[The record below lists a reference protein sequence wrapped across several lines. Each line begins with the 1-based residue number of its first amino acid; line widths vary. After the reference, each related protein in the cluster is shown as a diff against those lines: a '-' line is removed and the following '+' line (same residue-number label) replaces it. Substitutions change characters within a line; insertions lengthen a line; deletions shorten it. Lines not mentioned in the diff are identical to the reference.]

1 MRVSKVKVKDGGK
14 DKMVLVHRKTTGAQL
29 VYSGQP
35 VSNETSNIL
44 PEKKRQS
51 FDLSTLNKTIIK
63 FDTAKK
69 QKLNVDQY
77 KIVEKIFKYP
87 KQELPKQIKAEE
99 ILPFLNHKFQEP
111 VKYWKNGKEE
121 SFNLTLL
128 IVEAVQAQDKRK
140 LQPYYDWKTWYIQT
154 KSDLLKKSIENNRID
169 LTENLSKRKKALL
182 AWETEFTASG
192 SIDLTH
198 YHKVYMTDVL
208 CKMLQD
214 VKPLTDDKGKI
225 NTNAYHRGLKKALQN
240 HQPAIFGT
248 REVPNEAN
256 RADNQLSIYHLEV
269 VKYLEHYFPIK
280 TSKRRNTADDI
291 AHYLKAQ
298 TLKTTIEKQLV
309 NAIRANI
316 IQQGKTNHH
325 ELKADTTSNDL
336 IRIKTNEA
344 FVLNLTG
351 TCAFAANNIRNMV
364 DNEQTNDILGKGD
377 FIKSLLKDNTNSQL
391 YSFFFGEGL
400 STNKAEKE
408 TQLWGIRGA
417 VQQIRNNVNHYK
429 KDALKTVFNISNF
442 ENPTITDPKQQTNYA
457 DTIYKARF
465 INELEKIPEAFAQQL
480 KTGGAV
486 SYYTIENL
494 KSLLTTFQF
503 SLCRS
508 TIPFAPGFKKVFNG
522 GINYQNAKQDES
534 FYELML
540 EQYLRK
546 ENFAEESYNA
556 RYFMLKLIYNNLFLP
571 GFTTDRKAF
580 ADSVGFVQ
588 MQNKKQAEKVNPR
601 KKEAYAFE
609 AVRPMTAADSIAD
622 YMAYVQSEL
631 MQEQNKKEEK
641 VAEETRINF
650 EKFVLQVFIKG
661 FDSFLR
667 AKEFDFV
674 QMPQPQLTAT
684 ASNQQKADKLNQL
697 EASIT
702 ADCKLTPQYAKAD
715 DATHIAFYVF
725 CKLLDAAH
733 LSNLRNELIKFRES
747 VNEFKFHHLL
757 EIIEICL
764 LSADVVPTD
773 YRDLYSSEADCL
785 ARLRPFIEQGADIT
799 NWSDLFVQ
807 SDKHSPVIHANIE
820 LSVKYGTTKLLEQI
834 INKDTQFKTTE
845 ANFTAWNTAQKSIEQ
860 LIKQREDHHE
870 QWVKAKN
877 ADDKEKQERK
887 REKSNFAQKFIEKHG
902 DDYLDICDYINTYN
916 WLDNK
921 MHFVHLNRLHGLTIE
936 LLGRM
941 AGFVALFDRDFQF
954 FDEQQIADEFKLH
967 GFVNLH
973 SIDKKLNE
981 VPTKK
986 IKEIYD
992 IRNKIIQING
1002 NKINESVRANLIQFI
1017 SSKRNY
1023 YNNAFLHVSNDE
1035 IKEKQ
1040 MYDIRN
1046 HIAHFNYLTKDAAD
1060 FSLIDLI
1067 NELRELLHYDRKLK
1081 NAVSKAFIDLFDKHG
1096 MILKLKLNAD
1106 HKLKVESLE
1115 PKKIYHLGSS
1125 AKDKPEYQY
1134 CTNQVMMAYCNMCRS
1149 LLEMKK

>member
-29 VYSGQP
+29 VYSGQAL
-35 VSNETSNIL
+35 SNETNNIL

-51 FDLSTLNKTIIK
+51 FDLSIENKTLKRRDDVDKTKKGKYDIVRKIIK
-63 FDTAKK
+63 
-69 QKLNVDQY
+69 Y
-77 KIVEKIFKYP
+77 G
-87 KQELPKQIKAEE
+87 ELPQSISEVD
-99 ILPFLNHKFQEP
+99 ILEFLNHKFQEP
-111 VKYWKNGKEE
+111 VKYWKGDKEE
-121 SFNLTLL
+121 SFNLTIL
-128 IVEAVQAQDKRK
+128 IVEAVKAQDKRK
-140 LQPYYDWKTWYIQT
+140 LQQYHDWKTWYIQT
-154 KSDLLKKSIENNRID
+154 KSDLLKKSIDNNRID

-182 AWETEFTASG
+182 AWETEFTTSG
-192 SIDLTH
+192 NIDLTH

-208 CKMLQD
+208 CSALKT
-214 VKPLTDDKGKI
+214 VEPLTDERGRI

-248 REVPNEAN
+248 REAPNDAN

-291 AHYLKAQ
+291 SHYLKAQ

-344 FVLNLTG
+344 FVLNLIG
-351 TCAFAANNIRNMV
+351 TCAFAANNIRNIV
-364 DNEQTNDILGKGD
+364 DKEQIKDILGGD
-377 FIKSLLKDNTNSQL
+377 DFQKSLGKNSMNQLL
-391 YSFFFGEGL
+391 YSSFFNIG
-400 STNKAEKE
+400 KE
-408 TQLWGIRGA
+408 QQVNSKDLWAMRGA
-417 VQQIRNNVNHYK
+417 VQKIRNNIAHYK
-429 KDALKTVFNISNF
+429 ADALNKIFNVEVTEYIVGKDEKNKNIY
-442 ENPTITDPKQQTNYA
+442 EDINYSE
-457 DTIYKARF
+457 TIYHQLF

-480 KTGGAV
+480 KTGGAL
-486 SYYTIENL
+486 SYYTLENL
-494 KSLLTTFQF
+494 KTLLTTFQF

-508 TIPFAPGFKKVFNG
+508 TIPFAPGFKKIFNG

-540 EQYLRK
+540 ERYLRK
-546 ENFAEESYNA
+546 ENFAEEAYNA
-556 RYFMLKLIYNNLFLP
+556 RYFLLKLIYNNLFLP
-571 GFTTDRKAF
+571 KFTADRKAF

-588 MQNKKQAEKVNPR
+588 LQNRKQAEKVNPR

-641 VAEETRINF
+641 ATDETRINF

-674 QMPQPQLTAT
+674 QVPQPQLTT
-684 ASNQQKADKLNQL
+684 TDSNQQKADKLNGL

-725 CKLLDAAH
+725 CKLLDAGH
-733 LSNLRNELIKFRES
+733 LSNLRNELIKFRGS

-773 YRDLYSSEADCL
+773 YRDLYPNEADCL
-785 ARLRPFIEQGADIT
+785 ARLSPFIEQGADIK
-799 NWSDLFVQ
+799 NWSDLYVQ
-807 SDKHSPVIHANIE
+807 TDKQTPVVHAGIE
-820 LSVKYGTTKLLEQI
+820 LSVKYGTTALLEQLI
-834 INKDTQFKTTE
+834 ARNPKFRVMED
-845 ANFTAWNTAQKSIEQ
+845 NFTKWSAQKKEIEEKVTKHTN
-860 LIKQREDHHE
+860 LHKE
-870 QWVKAKN
+870 WVEAKEK
-877 ADDKEKQERK
+877 DDKERTDRVKS
-887 REKSNFAQKFIEKHG
+887 KSNFARKFVSKNEV
-902 DDYLDICDYINTYN
+902 DYINNCIEINNYN

-921 MHFVHLNRLHGLTIE
+921 LHFVHLNHLHHLTIE
-936 LLGRM
+936 ILGRM
-941 AGFVALFDRDFQF
+941 AGFVALWERDFQYITKYTAAKEGTDALS
-954 FDEQQIADEFKLH
+954 FDGGLPKLK
-967 GFVNLH
+967 
-973 SIDKKLNE
+973 DKQKYYDKLFLSDKY
-981 VPTKK
+981 TK
-986 IKEIYD
+986 
-992 IRNKIIQING
+992 
-1002 NKINESVRANLIQFI
+1002 V
-1017 SSKRNY
+1017 
-1023 YNNAFLHVSNDE
+1023 
-1035 IKEKQ
+1035 
-1040 MYDIRN
+1040 RN

-1081 NAVSKAFIDLFDKHG
+1081 NAVSKAFIDLFEKHG
-1096 MILKLKLNAD
+1096 MILKLKLNTD
-1106 HKLKVESLE
+1106 HQLEVESIE
-1115 PKKIYHLGSS
+1115 PKKIYHLGST

-1134 CTNQVMMAYCNMCRS
+1134 CTNQVMTAYCNMCRS

>member
-29 VYSGQP
+29 VYSGQAL
-35 VSNETSNIL
+35 SNETNNIL

-51 FDLSTLNKTIIK
+51 FDLSIENKTLKRRDDVDKTKKGKYDIVRKIIK
-63 FDTAKK
+63 
-69 QKLNVDQY
+69 Y
-77 KIVEKIFKYP
+77 G
-87 KQELPKQIKAEE
+87 ELPQSISEVD
-99 ILPFLNHKFQEP
+99 ILEFLNHKFQEP
-111 VKYWKNGKEE
+111 VKYWKGDKEE

-128 IVEAVQAQDKRK
+128 IVEAVKAQDKRK
-140 LQPYYDWKTWYIQT
+140 LQQYHDWKTWYIQT
-154 KSDLLKKSIENNRID
+154 KSDLLKKSIDNNRID

-182 AWETEFTASG
+182 AWETEFTTSG
-192 SIDLTH
+192 NIDLTH

-208 CKMLQD
+208 CKMLQE
-214 VKPLTDDKGKI
+214 VKPLTDERGRI
-225 NTNAYHRGLKKALQN
+225 NSNAYHRGLKKALQN

-248 REVPNEAN
+248 REAPNDAN

-291 AHYLKAQ
+291 SHYLKAQ
-298 TLKTTIEKQLV
+298 TLKTTIEKQLI

-344 FVLNLTG
+344 FVLNLIG

-364 DNEQTNDILGKGD
+364 DKEQIKDILGGD
-377 FIKSLLKDNTNSQL
+377 DFQKSLEKNSMNQLL
-391 YSFFFGEGL
+391 YSSFFNIG
-400 STNKAEKE
+400 KE
-408 TQLWGIRGA
+408 QQVNSKDLWAMRGA
-417 VQQIRNNVNHYK
+417 VQKIRNNVAHYK
-429 KDALKTVFNISNF
+429 ADALNKIFNVEVTEYIVGKDEKNKNIY
-442 ENPTITDPKQQTNYA
+442 EDVNYSE
-457 DTIYKARF
+457 TIYHQLF

-480 KTGGAV
+480 KTGGAL
-486 SYYTIENL
+486 SYYTLENL
-494 KSLLTTFQF
+494 KTLLTTFQF

-522 GINYQNAKQDES
+522 GINYQNATQDES

-540 EQYLRK
+540 ERYLRK
-546 ENFAEESYNA
+546 ENFAEEAYHA
-556 RYFMLKLIYNNLFLP
+556 RYFLLKLIYNNLFLP
-571 GFTTDRKAF
+571 KFTADRKAF

-588 MQNKKQAEKVNPR
+588 LQNRKQAEKVNPR

-609 AVRPMTAADSIAD
+609 AVRPMTAVDSIAD

-641 VAEETRINF
+641 VTDETRINF

-674 QMPQPQLTAT
+674 QVPQPQLTT
-684 ASNQQKADKLNQL
+684 TDSNQQKADKLNQL

-725 CKLLDAAH
+725 CKLLDAGH
-733 LSNLRNELIKFRES
+733 LSNLRNELIKFRGS

-773 YRDLYSSEADCL
+773 YRDLYPSEADCL
-785 ARLRPFIEQGADIT
+785 ARLSPFIEEGADIK
-799 NWSDLFVQ
+799 NWSDLYVQ
-807 SDKHSPVIHANIE
+807 SDKQTPVVHAGIE
-820 LSVKYGTTKLLEQI
+820 LSVKYGTTALLEQLI
-834 INKDTQFKTTE
+834 ACNPKFRIMED
-845 ANFTAWNTAQKSIEQ
+845 NFTKWSNQKTEIEGKVN
-860 LIKQREDHHE
+860 LHTKLHKE
-870 QWVKAKN
+870 WVEAKEK
-877 ADDKEKQERK
+877 DDKERTDRVKS
-887 REKSNFAQKFIEKHG
+887 KSNFSRKFVSKNEE
-902 DDYLDICDYINTYN
+902 DYINNCIEINNYN

-921 MHFVHLNRLHGLTIE
+921 LHFVHLNHLHHLTIE
-936 LLGRM
+936 ILGRM
-941 AGFVALFDRDFQF
+941 AGFVALWERDFQYITKYTAAKEGTDALS
-954 FDEQQIADEFKLH
+954 FDGGLPRLKDKQKYYDKL
-967 GFVNLH
+967 FL
-973 SIDKKLNE
+973 SDKY
-981 VPTKK
+981 TK
-986 IKEIYD
+986 
-992 IRNKIIQING
+992 
-1002 NKINESVRANLIQFI
+1002 V
-1017 SSKRNY
+1017 
-1023 YNNAFLHVSNDE
+1023 
-1035 IKEKQ
+1035 
-1040 MYDIRN
+1040 RN

-1081 NAVSKAFIDLFDKHG
+1081 NAVSQAFIDLFDKHG

-1106 HKLKVESLE
+1106 HQLKIESIE

-1134 CTNQVMMAYCNMCRS
+1134 CTNQVMTAYCNMCRS

>member
-29 VYSGQP
+29 VYSGQAL
-35 VSNETSNIL
+35 SNETNNIL

-51 FDLSTLNKTIIK
+51 FDLSIENKTLKRRDDVDKTKKGKYDIVRKIIK
-63 FDTAKK
+63 
-69 QKLNVDQY
+69 Y
-77 KIVEKIFKYP
+77 G
-87 KQELPKQIKAEE
+87 ELPQSISEVDVLE
-99 ILPFLNHKFQEP
+99 FLNHKFQEP
-111 VKYWKNGKEE
+111 VKYWKGDKEE

-128 IVEAVQAQDKRK
+128 IVEAVKAQDKRK
-140 LQPYYDWKTWYIQT
+140 LQPYHDWKKWYIQT
-154 KSDLLKKSIENNRID
+154 KSDLLKKSIDNNRID

-182 AWETEFTASG
+182 AWETEFTTSG
-192 SIDLTH
+192 NIDLTH

-208 CKMLQD
+208 CTALKT
-214 VKPLTDDKGKI
+214 VEPVTDERGRI
-225 NTNAYHRGLKKALQN
+225 NSNAYHRGLKKALQN

-248 REVPNEAN
+248 REAPNDAN

-291 AHYLKAQ
+291 SHYLKAQ

-325 ELKADTTSNDL
+325 ELKAHTTSNDL

-344 FVLNLTG
+344 FVLNLIG

-364 DNEQTNDILGKGD
+364 DNEQTSDILGKGD
-377 FIKSLLKDNTNSQL
+377 FSKSLLKDSASTQL
-391 YSFFFGEGL
+391 YSFFFEENL

-408 TQLWGIRGA
+408 TQLWAIRGA

-442 ENPTITDPKQQTNYA
+442 ENPTIADPKQQTNYA

-480 KTGGAV
+480 KTGGAL
-486 SYYTIENL
+486 SYYTLENL
-494 KSLLTTFQF
+494 KTLLTTFQF

-508 TIPFAPGFKKVFNG
+508 TIPFAPGFKKIFNG

-540 EQYLRK
+540 ERYLRK
-546 ENFAEESYNA
+546 ENFAEEAYNA
-556 RYFMLKLIYNNLFLP
+556 RYFLLKLIYNNLFLP
-571 GFTTDRKAF
+571 KFTTDRKAF

-588 MQNKKQAEKVNPR
+588 LQNKKQAEKVNPR

-609 AVRPMTAADSIAD
+609 AVRPMTAADTIAD

-641 VAEETRINF
+641 ATDETRINF

-674 QMPQPQLTAT
+674 QVPQPQLTT
-684 ASNQQKADKLNQL
+684 TDSNQQKADKLNQL

-725 CKLLDAAH
+725 CKLLDAGH
-733 LSNLRNELIKFRES
+733 LSNLRNELIKFRGS

-773 YRDLYSSEADCL
+773 YRDLYTNEADCL
-785 ARLRPFIEQGADIT
+785 ARLSPFIEQGADIK
-799 NWSDLFVQ
+799 NWSDLYVQ
-807 SDKHSPVIHANIE
+807 TDKQTPVVHAGIE
-820 LSVKYGTTKLLEQI
+820 LSVKYGTTALLEQLI
-834 INKDTQFKTTE
+834 ARNPKFRIMED
-845 ANFTAWNTAQKSIEQ
+845 NFTKWSKQKTEIEEKVNKHTK
-860 LIKQREDHHE
+860 LHKE
-870 QWVKAKN
+870 WVEAKEK
-877 ADDKEKQERK
+877 DDKERADRVKS
-887 REKSNFAQKFIEKHG
+887 KSNFARKFVSKNEVG
-902 DDYLDICDYINTYN
+902 YINNCIEINNYN

-921 MHFVHLNRLHGLTIE
+921 LHFVHLNHLHHLTIE
-936 LLGRM
+936 ILGRM
-941 AGFVALFDRDFQF
+941 AGFVALWERDFQYITKYTATKEGTDALS
-954 FDEQQIADEFKLH
+954 FDGGLPRLKDKQKYYDKL
-967 GFVNLH
+967 FL
-973 SIDKKLNE
+973 SDKY
-981 VPTKK
+981 TK
-986 IKEIYD
+986 
-992 IRNKIIQING
+992 
-1002 NKINESVRANLIQFI
+1002 V
-1017 SSKRNY
+1017 
-1023 YNNAFLHVSNDE
+1023 
-1035 IKEKQ
+1035 
-1040 MYDIRN
+1040 RN

-1081 NAVSKAFIDLFDKHG
+1081 NAVSKAFIKLFDKHG
-1096 MILKLKLNAD
+1096 MILKLKLNDD
-1106 HKLKVESLE
+1106 HQLEVESIE
-1115 PKKIYHLGSS
+1115 PKKIYHLGSKE
-1125 AKDKPEYQY
+1125 KDKPEYQY
-1134 CTNQVMMAYCNMCRS
+1134 CTNQVMTAYCNMCRS

>member
-1 MRVSKVKVKDGGK
+1 MRISKVKVKDGGK

-29 VYSGQP
+29 IYSEQA
-35 VSNETSNIL
+35 VSNETNNIL
-44 PEKKRQS
+44 PVKKMDS
-51 FDLSTLNKTIIK
+51 FNLSILNKTIIK
-63 FDTAKK
+63 FETVKK
-69 QKLNVDQY
+69 QKLNLDQY

-87 KQELPKQIKAEE
+87 KQELPKQINAEE
-99 ILPFLNHKFQEP
+99 ILQFLNHKFQEP

-128 IVEAVQAQDKRK
+128 IVEAVKTQEKRK
-140 LQPYYDWKTWYIQT
+140 LQPYYDWKAWYIQT

-182 AWETEFTASG
+182 AWETEFTTSG

-198 YHKVYMTDVL
+198 FHKVYMTDVL
-208 CKMLQD
+208 CTALQKVEPSADERGKM
-214 VKPLTDDKGKI
+214 
-225 NTNAYHRGLKKALQN
+225 NSNAYHRGLKKALQN

-248 REVPNEAN
+248 REAPNEVN

-291 AHYLKAQ
+291 SHYLKAQ

-344 FVLNLTG
+344 FVLNLIG

-364 DNEQTNDILGKGD
+364 DKEQISDILGKRE
-377 FIKSLLKDNTNSQL
+377 FIDSLTKSRISSQL
-391 YSFFFGEGL
+391 YSFFFGENL

-429 KDALKTVFNISNF
+429 KDALTTIFNICKF
-442 ENPTITDPKQQTNYA
+442 ENPTDADPKQQTNYV
-457 DTIYKARF
+457 DSIYKTLF
-465 INELEKIPEAFAQQL
+465 IKELEKIPEAFAQQL
-480 KTGGAV
+480 KTGGAL
-486 SYYTIENL
+486 SYYTVENL
-494 KSLLTTFQF
+494 KTLLTTFQF

-508 TIPFAPGFKKVFNG
+508 TIPFAPGFKKVLNG

-540 EQYLRK
+540 ERYLRK
-546 ENFAEESYNA
+546 ENFAEEAYNA
-556 RYFMLKLIYNNLFLP
+556 RYFLLKLIYNNLFLP
-571 GFTTDRKAF
+571 KFTADRKAF

-588 MQNKKQAEKVNPR
+588 LQNRKQAENSKRP
-601 KKEAYAFE
+601 KAFAFE

-641 VAEETRINF
+641 ATDETRINF

-674 QMPQPQLTAT
+674 QVPQPQLTT
-684 ASNQQKADKLNQL
+684 TDSNQQKADKLNQL

-702 ADCKLTPQYAKAD
+702 ADCKLTAQYAKTD

-725 CKLLDAAH
+725 CKLLDAGH
-733 LSNLRNELIKFRES
+733 LSNLRNELIKFRGS
-747 VNEFKFHHLL
+747 VKDFDFHHLL

-773 YRDLYSSEADCL
+773 YRDLYSSGADCL
-785 ARLRPFIEQGADIT
+785 ARLRPFIEQGADIK
-799 NWSDLFVQ
+799 NWSDLYVQ
-807 SDKHSPVIHANIE
+807 TDKQTPVIHAGIE
-820 LSVKYGTTKLLEQI
+820 LSVKYGTTALLEQLI
-834 INKDTQFKTTE
+834 TCNPKFRVMED
-845 ANFTAWNTAQKSIEQ
+845 NFTKWSAQKKEIEEKVNKHTNLHQ
-860 LIKQREDHHE
+860 
-870 QWVKAKN
+870 QWVEA
-877 ADDKEKQERK
+877 KEKDDRERVK
-887 REKSNFAQKFIEKHG
+887 SKKNFVREYVKKN
-902 DDYLDICDYINTYN
+902 YVDYINNCIEINNYN

-921 MHFVHLNRLHGLTIE
+921 LHFVHLNHLHHLTIDI
-936 LLGRM
+936 LGRM
-941 AGFVALFDRDFQF
+941 AGFVALWERDFQYITKYTAAKEGTDALS
-954 FDEQQIADEFKLH
+954 FDGGLPRLK
-967 GFVNLH
+967 
-973 SIDKKLNE
+973 DKQE
-981 VPTKK
+981 
-986 IKEIYD
+986 
-992 IRNKIIQING
+992 
-1002 NKINESVRANLIQFI
+1002 
-1017 SSKRNY
+1017 Y
-1023 YNNAFLHVSNDE
+1023 YNKLFLSDKYTKV
-1035 IKEKQ
+1035 
-1040 MYDIRN
+1040 RN

-1060 FSLIDLI
+1060 FALLDLI
-1067 NELRELLHYDRKLK
+1067 NELRELLHYGRKLK
-1081 NAVSKAFIDLFDKHG
+1081 NAVSKAFIDLFEKHG
-1096 MILKLKLNAD
+1096 MILKLKLNTD
-1106 HKLKVESLE
+1106 HQLVVESIE
-1115 PKKIYHLGSS
+1115 PKKIYHLGST

-1134 CTNQVMMAYCNMCRS
+1134 TTNQVMTVYCNMCRS

>member
-35 VSNETSNIL
+35 VSNETCNIL

-51 FDLSTLNKTIIK
+51 FDLSIENKTLKRRDDVDKTKKGKYDIVRKIIK
-63 FDTAKK
+63 
-69 QKLNVDQY
+69 Y
-77 KIVEKIFKYP
+77 G
-87 KQELPKQIKAEE
+87 ELPQSINDVD
-99 ILPFLNHKFQEP
+99 ILEFLNHKFQKP

-128 IVEAVQAQDKRK
+128 IVEAVKTQDRQK

-154 KSDLLKKSIENNRID
+154 KSDLFKKSIENNRID

-182 AWETEFTASG
+182 AWETEFTTSG
-192 SIDLTH
+192 KIDLTH

-208 CKMLQD
+208 CTALQK
-214 VKPLTDDKGKI
+214 VEPSTDKKGKI
-225 NTNAYHRGLKKALQN
+225 NTNAYHRGLKKALQT

-248 REVPNEAN
+248 RQAPNNVN
-256 RADNQLSIYHLEV
+256 RADDRLSIYHLEV

-291 AHYLKAQ
+291 EHYLKTQ

-377 FIKSLLKDNTNSQL
+377 FIKSLLKDNTNGQL
-391 YSFFFGEGL
+391 YSFFFGESL

-457 DTIYKARF
+457 DTIYKALF
-465 INELEKIPEAFAQQL
+465 IKELEKIPNAFAQQL
-480 KTGGAV
+480 KTGGAL

-540 EQYLRK
+540 ERYLRK
-546 ENFAEESYNA
+546 ENFAEEAYNA
-556 RYFMLKLIYNNLFLP
+556 RYFLLKLIYNNLFLP
-571 GFTTDRKAF
+571 GFTRDRKAF

-588 MQNKKQAEKVNPR
+588 MQNKKQAEKVNP
-601 KKEAYAFE
+601 KKREAYAFE

-641 VAEETRINF
+641 ATDETRINF
-650 EKFVLQVFIKG
+650 EKFVLQVFVKG

-674 QMPQPQLTAT
+674 QVPQPQLTAT

-715 DATHIAFYVF
+715 NATHIAFYVF
-725 CKLLDAAH
+725 CKLLDAGH

-834 INKDTQFKTTE
+834 INKDPQFKTTE

-941 AGFVALFDRDFQF
+941 AGFVALFDRDFQMLDAKRISDLYQLKSF
-954 FDEQQIADEFKLH
+954 ISFREITSELDKNNDITEI
-967 GFVNLH
+967 NL
-973 SIDKKLNE
+973 IKD
-981 VPTKK
+981 
-986 IKEIYD
+986 KEIIKRD
-992 IRNKIIQING
+992 GTPITEADRNSLKSCIQ
-1002 NKINESVRANLIQFI
+1002 
-1017 SSKRNY
+1017 SKREYYQKTYFKEHTNPFTDRNY
-1023 YNNAFLHVSNDE
+1023 
-1035 IKEKQ
+1035 
-1040 MYDIRN
+1040 
-1046 HIAHFNYLTKDAAD
+1046 IAHFNYLSTNTGNH
-1060 FSLIDLI
+1060 SLIKLI
-1067 NELRELLHYDRKLK
+1067 NKLRDLLHYDRKLK

-1096 MILKLKLNAD
+1096 MILKLKLNTD
-1106 HKLKVESLE
+1106 HQLEVESLE